1 MIRAIIA
8 EDDEANLELLAELL
22 EIYGLEI
29 LDKVT
34 NGQKAVKAF
43 ELHRPDVIFLD
54 VMMPEFDG
62 LYALEHIRKIS
73 PFANVIMITADVSD
87 ETQNLFDKLQPS
99 AIIHKPYDISTIIH
113 ILEQKLELKI
123 KSKE

>member
-1 MIRAIIA
+1 MIRTIIA

-22 EIYGLEI
+22 EIYGVEV

-34 NGQKAVKAF
+34 NGQKAVTAF
-43 ELHRPDVIFLD
+43 ELQRLDVTFLD

-62 LYALEHIRKIS
+62 LYALERIRKIS

-99 AIIHKPYDISTIIH
+99 AVIHKPYDISTIIH
-113 ILEQKLELKI
+113 TLEQKLELKL